1 MAKAIRYTDAQIETA
16 RKKLRNLAAQNQG
29 HTRAETVGILSA
41 DVRKAAQKGYSIR
54 QIREV
59 LAEAG
64 LAISLDRLKTLLNA
78 PEENSQA
85 ELSDTGGQSGVTPP
99 LPEEKPAQPA
109 ASQSLAWEDEEL

>member
-1 MAKAIRYTDAQIETA
+1 MAKPIRYTDAQIETA
-16 RKKLRNLAAQNQG
+16 RKKLRSLAAQNQG

-59 LAEAG
+59 LTEAG
-64 LAISLDRLKTLLNA
+64 LAISLDRLKVVLNA

-85 ELSDTGGQSGVTPP
+85 ELFATGGKSGVIAP
-99 LPEEKPAQPA
+99 LPDEKPAQPV
-109 ASQSLAWEDEEL
+109 ASTLLVRKEEKL

>member
-1 MAKAIRYTDAQIETA
+1 MAKPIRYTDAQIETA
-16 RKKLRNLAAQNQG
+16 RKKLRSLTAQNQG

-64 LAISLDRLKTLLNA
+64 LAISLDRLKALLNA

-85 ELSDTGGQSGVTPP
+85 ELSDAGGEAGATTP
-99 LPEEKPAQPA
+99 LPEEKTAQPA
-109 ASQSLAWEDEEL
+109 ASPSLAWEDEEL

>member
-1 MAKAIRYTDAQIETA
+1 MAKPIRYTDTQIETA
-16 RKKLRNLAAQNQG
+16 RKKLRSLAAQNQG

-64 LAISLDRLKTLLNA
+64 LAISVDRLKALLSA
-78 PEENSQA
+78 QEDNSQGK
-85 ELSDTGGQSGVTPP
+85 LSANDSAPGAIASQADANA
-99 LPEEKPAQPA
+99 AQPPA
-109 ASQSLAWEDEEL
+109 NTALVREDEVS

>member
-1 MAKAIRYTDAQIETA
+1 MAKPIRYTDAQIETA
-16 RKKLRNLAAQNQG
+16 RKKLRSLTAQNQG

-64 LAISLDRLKTLLNA
+64 LAISFDRLKVLLNA
-78 PEENSQA
+78 PEENSQKG
-85 ELSDTGGQSGVTPP
+85 LSDTGGTSGVTMP

-109 ASQSLAWEDEEL
+109 ASTSLVREEEEL

>member
-1 MAKAIRYTDAQIETA
+1 MAKPIRYTDAQIETA
-16 RKKLRNLAAQNQG
+16 RKKLRSLAAQNQG

-64 LAISLDRLKTLLNA
+64 LAISLDRLKALLNA

-85 ELSDTGGQSGVTPP
+85 ELSDTGGTSEAIAP
-99 LPEEKPAQPA
+99 LPDEKLAHPA
-109 ASQSLAWEDEEL
+109 ASPSLVLEEEEL

>member
-1 MAKAIRYTDAQIETA
+1 MAKPIRYTDAQIETA
-16 RKKLRNLAAQNQG
+16 RKKLRSLAAQNQG
-29 HTRAETVGILSA
+29 HTRAETAGILSA

-64 LAISLDRLKTLLNA
+64 LAISLDRLKALLNA

-85 ELSDTGGQSGVTPP
+85 ELSDNDGEADEIAP
-99 LPEEKPAQPA
+99 LSEKKSAQPA
-109 ASQSLAWEDEEL
+109 TSPSPLREEGEL

>member
-1 MAKAIRYTDAQIETA
+1 MAKPIRYTDAQIETA
-16 RKKLRNLAAQNQG
+16 RKKLRSLAAQNQG

-41 DVRKAAQKGYSIR
+41 DVLKAAQKGYSIR

-64 LAISLDRLKTLLNA
+64 LAISLDRLKALLNA

-85 ELSDTGGQSGVTPP
+85 GLSDNGGESGGVLS
-99 LPEEKPAQPA
+99 LPDEKPAQPA
-109 ASQSLAWEDEEL
+109 TSSSPARKEEDL

>member
-1 MAKAIRYTDAQIETA
+1 MAKSIRYTDAQIETA
-16 RKKLRNLAAQNQG
+16 RKKLRSLAAQNQG

-64 LAISLDRLKTLLNA
+64 LAISLDRLKALLNV
-78 PEENSQA
+78 PEENSQE
-85 ELSDTGGQSGVTPP
+85 ELSDTGGTSEVTTP
-99 LPEEKPAQPA
+99 LLEEKPAQPT
-109 ASQSLAWEDEEL
+109 ASPSLAWEDEEL

>member
-1 MAKAIRYTDAQIETA
+1 MAKPIRYTDAQIETA
-16 RKKLRNLAAQNQG
+16 RKKLRSLAAQNQG
-29 HTRAETVGILSA
+29 HTRAETAGILSA

-64 LAISLDRLKTLLNA
+64 LAISLDRIKALLNA

-85 ELSDTGGQSGVTPP
+85 ELSDNGGEAGATVPP
-99 LPEEKPAQPA
+99 PDVKPAQPA
-109 ASQSLAWEDEEL
+109 ASLLPAREEEEL

>member
-1 MAKAIRYTDAQIETA
+1 MAKPIRYTDAQIETA
-16 RKKLRNLAAQNQG
+16 RKKLRSLAAQNQG

-41 DVRKAAQKGYSIR
+41 DVLKAAQKGYSIR

-64 LAISLDRLKTLLNA
+64 LAISLDRLKALLNA

-85 ELSDTGGQSGVTPP
+85 GLSDNGGESGGILS
-99 LPEEKPAQPA
+99 LPDEKPAQPA
-109 ASQSLAWEDEEL
+109 TSSSPARKEEEL

>member
-1 MAKAIRYTDAQIETA
+1 MAKPIRYTDAQIETA
-16 RKKLRNLAAQNQG
+16 RKKLRGLAAQNQG
-29 HTRAETVGILSA
+29 HTRAETAGILSA

-64 LAISLDRLKTLLNA
+64 LAISLDRIKALLNA

-85 ELSDTGGQSGVTPP
+85 ELSDTGGESGATAP
-99 LPEEKPAQPA
+99 LTDEKNAQPA
-109 ASQSLAWEDEEL
+109 ASPSFVREEEEL